1 MHDELYAWP
10 YIQRPLQRLDRR
22 QVGQPRA
29 VSQETT
35 DTEPTIDSAA
45 LDLYTRALLASLAR
59 KTDRKRTC
67 TRWR

>member
-35 DTEPTIDSAA
+35 DTEPTIVNAA
-45 LDLYTRALLASLAR
+45 MDLCTRALVASLAR
-59 KTDRKRTC
+59 KTDRNKTC
-67 TRWR
+67 ARWR